1 MECEILFS
9 NFELSLANIHN
20 VEFSFTIVK
29 TTTIYN
35 TVDLANLVPF
45 LIWQFIFDNDIFL
58 IMISMKF
65 VKFESTFQI

>member
-35 TVDLANLVPF
+35 AVDLANIVPF
-45 LIWQFIFDNDIFL
+45 LI
-58 IMISMKF
+58 
-65 VKFESTFQI
+65 